1 MSHIESKSSQ
11 WRESF
16 SILLL
21 NIPAE
26 KAFWGKTHIT
36 MVVAQKMTH
45 LFGRAPEEQI
55 HAVVGLQC
63 GNHEGYQRASRNVTV
78 RVRVRIGDH

>member
-1 MSHIESKSSQ
+1 MSHIESNSSQ

-16 SILLL
+16 STLLL
-21 NIPAE
+21 NKPVE

-36 MVVAQKMTH
+36 MVVAH

-78 RVRVRIGDH
+78 EGPH